1 MYLIP
6 FISNDILYYPKIE
19 IIKFLESQPYSIL
32 LNFIS
37 GQSLKYI
44 RSQQP
49 VLIFSLPNPHYEN
62 TLRLFEKINYSH
74 QFQLIKF
81 TNSYKVILH
90 QEQSEIKELHLIIQ
104 KPFVY
109 SQILTSIERL
119 RFDPIKFQWVG
130 DKQDLIDFYNG
141 TLRIIKP
148 EEIELKHIIQL
159 FVYSSLLNF
168 NHIDSETIEK
178 IRKIDLEKE
187 FQKIDI
193 SFLRNQ
199 FSKILT
205 SAKPSRAFIFLE
217 FFGIL
222 KYFLPELVS
231 LKGFKISENNKND
244 LFHHCIYNCDSI
256 SEPILHLRIA
266 ALFRD
271 IGKSQNNI
279 VITEKGKR
287 KFLSYD
293 SISANMAHKI
303 LKRIQFSH
311 SLIQKVDF
319 LIRNNLFFYSPIVT
333 EKSLRKFVKTI
344 SENELKDLI
353 HFKLYERKKKLY
365 DPLPPQIRKI
375 LFLYEDEKQKQKELK
390 IKDLEI
396 KGENLK
402 ELNIP
407 EGPIY
412 GKTLKYLLE
421 KVKNKEIPNRKE
433 ILLEEAKFFLNQ
445 EGFLSN

>member
-6 FISNDILYYPKIE
+6 FVSNDILYYPKKE
-19 IIKFLESQPYSIL
+19 IIKFLETQPYSIL

-49 VLIFSLPNPHYEN
+49 VLIFFLPTPHYEN
-62 TLRLFEKINYSH
+62 TLKLFERINSD
-74 QFQLIKF
+74 QKFQLIKY
-81 TNSYKVILH
+81 TNSYKIILY
-90 QEQSEIKELHLIIQ
+90 QEMSDIQEFHLIIQ

-109 SQILTSIERL
+109 PQILISIERL
-119 RFDPIKFQWVG
+119 RFEPKKFEWIG
-130 DKQDLIDFYNG
+130 DKQDLQDFYNG

-148 EEIELKHIIQL
+148 EELELKHIIQL
-159 FVYSSLLNF
+159 LVYSSLLNF
-168 NHIDSETIEK
+168 NHIDPETIEK
-178 IRKIDLEKE
+178 IRKVDVEKE
-187 FQKIDI
+187 FQKIET

-205 SAKPSRAFIFLE
+205 SAKPSRALIFLE

-222 KYFLPELVS
+222 KYFLPELSS

-244 LFHHCIYNCDSI
+244 LFHHCIYNCDLI

-279 VITEKGKR
+279 VINEKGKR

-293 SISANMAHKI
+293 SISATMAQKI

-311 SLIQKVDF
+311 NLIHRVDF
-319 LIRNNLFFYSPIVT
+319 LIRNHLFFYSSVVT
-333 EKSLRKFVKTI
+333 EKSLRRFVKTI
-344 SENELKDLI
+344 SEKELQDLI
-353 HFKLYERKKKLY
+353 QFKLYERKKKLY
-365 DPLPPQIRKI
+365 YPLPPQIRKI
-375 LFLYEDEKQKQKELK
+375 ISIYEEEKQKQKELK
-390 IKDLEI
+390 VKDLEI
-396 KGENLK
+396 NGENLK

-421 KVKNKEIPNRKE
+421 KVKNKEIPNQKE